1 MTNNEFADWF
11 KKRTKQFAIDVIKFL
26 EQVSN
31 THAIRVIRFQ
41 LIKSVTSVAAN
52 YRAVCRARSN
62 NEFYAKICIVVE
74 EADETVF
81 WLEMIQSLN
90 LGNQKRLNYLL
101 KEGNEIL
108 AIVASSKKKAG
119 IRKG

>member
-1 MTNNEFADWF
+1 MTNNEFAEWF
-11 KKRTKQFAIDVIKFL
+11 KKRTKQHAVDVIKFL
-26 EQVSN
+26 DAISN
-31 THAIRVIRFQ
+31 TPALRVIRFQ

-74 EADETVF
+74 ESDETVF
-81 WLEMIQSLN
+81 WLEMIEELK
-90 LGNQKRLNYLL
+90 LGNQNQLKYLL

-108 AIVASSKKKAG
+108 SIVASSKKKAG
-119 IRKG
+119 TRKG